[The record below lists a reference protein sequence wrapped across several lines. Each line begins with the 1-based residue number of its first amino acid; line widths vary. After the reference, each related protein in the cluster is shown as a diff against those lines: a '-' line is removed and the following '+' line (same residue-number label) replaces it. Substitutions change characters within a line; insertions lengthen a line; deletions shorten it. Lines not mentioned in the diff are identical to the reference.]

1 MNYTHNSAP
10 TQFIEAD
17 GVRYAYRRF
26 GATSGTPVLFLSH
39 FRAGMDNW
47 DPLVVDGI
55 AQHHPVILFNNAGVA
70 SSGGKPADTV
80 AGMARHVVT
89 FLLAL
94 GLDKVDIL
102 GFSLGGFV
110 AQQVATDRP
119 GMVRRLI
126 LAGTGPQGGEG
137 MAEYMP
143 EVTRHAIQE
152 VPTADN
158 FLYLFFEPTASS
170 QAAGR
175 AFWERRHQR
184 QDADTPSSMEAM
196 AAQAAAIGA
205 WGAVP
210 ATNRYAQ
217 LKAISQPVL
226 IANGHNDVMVPSINS
241 FIMQQTMPNA
251 TLILYP
257 DSGHGAIFQHNAE
270 FVAHAHL
277 FLAK

>member
-1 MNYTHNSAP
+1 MHYTHNSAP
-10 TQFIEAD
+10 TQFIDAD

-26 GATSGTPVLFLSH
+26 GTASGTPVLFLAH
-39 FRAGMDNW
+39 FRAGLDNW
-47 DPLVVDGI
+47 DPAVVDGI

-80 AGMARHVVT
+80 AGMAQHVIT

-137 MAEYMP
+137 MAEYIP
-143 EVTRHAIQE
+143 EVTRHATQE
-152 VPTADN
+152 VPTEDN

-184 QDADTPSSMEAM
+184 QDADTPSSMAAM
-196 AAQAAAIGA
+196 ATQAAAIGA

-210 ATNRYAQ
+210 AANRYAQ
-217 LKAISQPVL
+217 LKAITQPVL

-241 FIMQQTMPNA
+241 FIMQQTIPNA

-257 DSGHGAIFQHNAE
+257 DSGHGAIFQHHAE
-270 FVAHAHL
+270 FVAHANL